1 MKRRFLIG
9 AAAISVLGALG
20 QDIASAG
27 RLPSYDVVC
36 AVGVQTTVNWSHAKL
51 DQVTIQWV
59 APAGSAITYQDVVV
73 PVSPHPPRGFV
84 ITATP
89 TSSEGVNPES
99 AFVLFEHANGSG
111 TDRIP
116 VACK

>member
-27 RLPSYDVVC
+27 RPPSYDVAC
-36 AVGVQTTVNWSHAKL
+36 AVGVQTTVNWQHAKL

-59 APAGSAITYQDVVV
+59 APAGSAIIYQDVIV
-73 PVSPHPPRGFV
+73 PVTPHPPRGFV
-84 ITATP
+84 VTATA
-89 TSSEGVNPES
+89 TSSEGTNPAS
-99 AFVLFEHANGSG
+99 AVVLFEHANGSG

-116 VACK
+116 VACT

>member
-36 AVGVQTTVNWSHAKL
+36 AVGVQTTVNWSHARL

-99 AFVLFEHANGSG
+99 AVVLFEHANGSG